1 MDSRIICIPEHSV
14 GYVILAFIMLV
25 LGGTIGSAFQT
36 QTNISDDQIKA
47 EIKRH
52 YRGMYRDRI
61 GSAVQLLKRTS
72 DSDSETSTM

>member
-1 MDSRIICIPEHSV
+1 MASRIICIPEHNV

-25 LGGTIGSAFQT
+25 LGGTIGSAFQS
-36 QTNISDDQIKA
+36 QTNISDDQIKT

-61 GSAVQLLKRTS
+61 ESALHLFARTA
-72 DSDSETSTM
+72 DSDSETTTM

>member
-1 MDSRIICIPEHSV
+1 MDPRVICIPEHNV

-25 LGGTIGSAFQT
+25 LGGTIGSAFQS

-47 EIKRH
+47 EVKRH

-61 GSAVQLLKRTS
+61 ESAVHLLTRTT
-72 DSDSETSTM
+72 DSDSETPSM